1 MLRPGP
7 LRATPR
13 RDCFPPA
20 RDSLPGV
27 ATLLAPQVLYEV
39 QEVPIEVEL
48 VAVAPTSVASLDDAF
63 RDHQQWL
70 VQRLALVV
78 GDAEEARDIAQQ
90 TFVRAAEKWP
100 FPPEQ
105 DVPRWL
111 AVVGLRLALNERRR
125 RRLWGFLEVRE
136 TDATWAVETNPDLWR
151 ALMSL
156 DPRARAALV
165 LTVLDGYTQD
175 EVAGV
180 LGVAR
185 GTVASW
191 ISRSRDRLR
200 PILEERIR

>member
-1 MLRPGP
+1 VEAVVVL
-7 LRATPR
+7 AT
-13 RDCFPPA
+13 
-20 RDSLPGV
+20 GV
-27 ATLLAPQVLYEV
+27 P
-39 QEVPIEVEL
+39 
-48 VAVAPTSVASLDDAF
+48 SLDEAF
-63 RDHQQWL
+63 RLHQPWL

-78 GDAEEARDIAQQ
+78 GDAEEALDLAQQ

-100 FPPEQ
+100 LPPEQ

-125 RRLWGFLEVRE
+125 RRLWGFLSVRE
-136 TDATWAVETNPDLWR
+136 TDSTWAIQTNPDLWR

-156 DPRARAALV
+156 EPRARAALV

-175 EVAGV
+175 EVATA

-200 PILEERIR
+200 PVLEDKVL

>member
-1 MLRPGP
+1 MVVL
-7 LRATPR
+7 AT
-13 RDCFPPA
+13 
-20 RDSLPGV
+20 GV
-27 ATLLAPQVLYEV
+27 P
-39 QEVPIEVEL
+39 
-48 VAVAPTSVASLDDAF
+48 SLDEAF
-63 RDHQQWL
+63 RLHQPWL

-78 GDAEEARDIAQQ
+78 GDAEEARDLAQQ

-100 FPPEQ
+100 LPPEQ

-125 RRLWGFLEVRE
+125 RRLWGFLSVRE
-136 TDATWAVETNPDLWR
+136 TDATWAIQTNPDLWR

-156 DPRARAALV
+156 EPRARAALV

-175 EVAGV
+175 EVATA

-200 PILEERIR
+200 PVLEDKVR

>member
-1 MLRPGP
+1 
-7 LRATPR
+7 
-13 RDCFPPA
+13 
-20 RDSLPGV
+20 
-27 ATLLAPQVLYEV
+27 V
-39 QEVPIEVEL
+39 QS
-48 VAVAPTSVASLDDAF
+48 VAVLPANEASLDDAF
-63 RDHQQWL
+63 REHQPWL

-78 GDAEEARDIAQQ
+78 GDAEEARDLAQQ
-90 TFVRAAEKWP
+90 TFVRAAERWP
-100 FPPEQ
+100 LPPEQ

-125 RRLWGFLEVRE
+125 RRRWGFLAVRD
-136 TDATWAVETNPDLWR
+136 TDATWAIQTNPDLWQ

-156 DPRARAALV
+156 EPKARAALV

-191 ISRSRDRLR
+191 LSRSRDRLR
-200 PILEERIR
+200 PILEERVR